1 MTPERKMLEKQL
13 DEAWHNIRPY
23 LKQQR
28 EIREMCQKCEAY
40 CGKEHDYSE
49 CLNQKCFRFY
59 LAYHYL
65 QWSNSYELY
74 PEAMGK

>member
-28 EIREMCQKCEAY
+28 ELREMCQKCEAY
-40 CGKEHDYSE
+40 
-49 CLNQKCFRFY
+49 
-59 LAYHYL
+59 
-65 QWSNSYELY
+65 
-74 PEAMGK
+74 